1 MAKNVILS
9 IFAMSK
15 SKDKVI
21 NEMRKIAV
29 CNPKRVNIISLLAL
43 TATLDHMQTNENP
56 NLSHDFI
63 QTICQPVNFSL
74 SYEQL
79 PDVCH
84 YNEKTIR
91 LHCKYYVNIFLRE
104 YEKLK
109 STPLPLLIAR
119 LIEYKLTMFLNINV
133 PALRNLKLEGIP
145 SLISASRGNERDRH
159 ISIILCEHFYKTDD
173 KIAI

>member
-1 MAKNVILS
+1 
-9 IFAMSK
+9 MSK

-21 NEMRKIAV
+21 NEMRKIAT
-29 CNPKRVNIISLLAL
+29 CKSEHINLLSLLAL
-43 TATLDHMQTNENP
+43 ASTLNHLQTLENP

-63 QTICQPVNFSL
+63 QIICRPVNFSL

-109 STPLPLLIAR
+109 SIPLPLLIAR
-119 LIEYKLTMFLNINV
+119 LIEYKLTMFLNINI
-133 PALRNLKLEGIP
+133 PALRNLKLESIP

-173 KIAI
+173 KLAI